1 MEERLAMKRTTM
13 RQNMKNKSEIIA
25 SNRKR
30 LLNNDTSFA
39 IREAYV
45 KLRTGLMFCMTK
57 DRDRACKTIAVT
69 SANPSE
75 GKSLTA
81 ANIAISYAML
91 GKKTLLIDA
100 DLRKPT
106 QRRLWKLDVSS
117 GLCDFIAGIWKLELV
132 KVKDLPLWIIGAGT
146 IPPNPSELLSSDRM
160 KTFVAEIATR
170 YDYVIIDTPPI
181 NTVADARGDSCMI
194 LTLGKKDGSVKLASL
209 ERGTGVPIL
218 EGQYEGEYDWLTHT
232 FRYGGADLMMREVR
246 ECFKVDV
253 DRYIRVNFATFV
265 QGIESVGGVDIS
277 LTEAEAA
284 YINKFNKGGI
294 TCVAGQNH
302 LDGRAALEYA
312 RCRKIDSDWQRVK
325 RQRNVI
331 QAAVNS
337 TKDLSISELNDLMNQ
352 VFPLVQTNLSKL
364 EITELLML
372 APKCRG
378 ASIQQITIPIKDSY
392 GGMTGLGGRS
402 LFSVDFDTNAQALRE
417 FMYGENSDS

>member
-1 MEERLAMKRTTM
+1 MEERLAMKRKTI

-30 LLNNDTSFA
+30 LLNNDTPFA

-69 SANPSE
+69 SAIPSE

-132 KVKDLPLWIIGAGT
+132 KVKELPLWIIGAGT

-160 KTFVAEIATR
+160 KIFVAEIATR

-181 NTVADARGDSCMI
+181 NTVADAQI
-194 LTLGKKDGSVKLASL
+194 LSAFVDGVLIVAKS
-209 ERGTGVPIL
+209 GTTTSDEL
-218 EGQYEGEYDWLTHT
+218 
-232 FRYGGADLMMREVR
+232 
-246 ECFKVDV
+246 
-253 DRYIRVNFATFV
+253 
-265 QGIESVGGVDIS
+265 
-277 LTEAEAA
+277 
-284 YINKFNKGGI
+284 
-294 TCVAGQNH
+294 
-302 LDGRAALEYA
+302 RAAV
-312 RCRKIDSDWQRVK
+312 D
-325 RQRNVI
+325 
-331 QAAVNS
+331 AVERAEGN
-337 TKDLSISELNDLMNQ
+337 LCGVVLNDLNMK
-352 VFPLVQTNLSKL
+352 SMRYSYKY
-364 EITELLML
+364 
-372 APKCRG
+372 K
-378 ASIQQITIPIKDSY
+378 Y
-392 GGMTGLGGRS
+392 GGK
-402 LFSVDFDTNAQALRE
+402 
-417 FMYGENSDS
+417 YGDKYGYKYSYADPYERR

>member
-1 MEERLAMKRTTM
+1 MKRMTM

-30 LLNNDTSFA
+30 LLNNDTPFA

-106 QRRLWKLDVSS
+106 QRRLWKL
-117 GLCDFIAGIWKLELV
+117 ELA

-160 KTFVAEIATR
+160 KAFVAEIAKR

-181 NTVADARGDSCMI
+181 NTVADAQI
-194 LTLGKKDGSVKLASL
+194 LSAFVDGVL
-209 ERGTGVPIL
+209 I
-218 EGQYEGEYDWLTHT
+218 
-232 FRYGGADLMMREVR
+232 
-246 ECFKVDV
+246 
-253 DRYIRVNFATFV
+253 
-265 QGIESVGGVDIS
+265 
-277 LTEAEAA
+277 
-284 YINKFNKGGI
+284 
-294 TCVAGQNH
+294 VAKSGSTTSDE
-302 LDGRAALEYA
+302 LRAAV
-312 RCRKIDSDWQRVK
+312 D
-325 RQRNVI
+325 
-331 QAAVNS
+331 AVERAEGN
-337 TKDLSISELNDLMNQ
+337 LCGVVLNDLNMKAMRY
-352 VFPLVQTNLSKL
+352 SYKY
-364 EITELLML
+364 
-372 APKCRG
+372 K
-378 ASIQQITIPIKDSY
+378 Y
-392 GGMTGLGGRS
+392 GGKYGDKYGYKYSYADPYEGR
-402 LFSVDFDTNAQALRE
+402 
-417 FMYGENSDS
+417 